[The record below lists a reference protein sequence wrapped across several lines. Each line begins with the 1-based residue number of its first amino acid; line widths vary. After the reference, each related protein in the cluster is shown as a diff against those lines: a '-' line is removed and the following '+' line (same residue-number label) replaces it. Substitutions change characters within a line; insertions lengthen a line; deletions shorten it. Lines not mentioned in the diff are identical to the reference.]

1 MIGTSAVP
9 SRRASCCAILLL
21 TVAMGCAA
29 DTDDTAAGD
38 TAAGATSAVAA
49 TDTGMAGMDHSSMA
63 GMNRPAPRDSNQ
75 VFLRMMSDHH
85 EGLIAMADSAE
96 ERAQDTTARADARE
110 LHEKQ
115 RREQQEM
122 LAMLGRQ
129 YQDSIMPM
137 MMPSNHAMLD
147 STRSAS
153 GSAFDPTF
161 YRQVI
166 HHHREGI
173 AMVEPLLPHLTG
185 EVRQMADRM
194 VAEQRREIE
203 EFERKAQARAG
214 G

>member
-1 MIGTSAVP
+1 MIGTSGIP
-9 SRRASCCAILLL
+9 SRRAACCAVLLL
-21 TVAMGCAA
+21 AGAMGCAA

-38 TAAGATSAVAA
+38 TSAVAA

-129 YQDSIMPM
+129 YQDSITPM

-153 GSAFDPTF
+153 GTAFDPTF

-194 VAEQRREIE
+194 VADQRREIE
-203 EFERKAQARAG
+203 EFERKAQARTG